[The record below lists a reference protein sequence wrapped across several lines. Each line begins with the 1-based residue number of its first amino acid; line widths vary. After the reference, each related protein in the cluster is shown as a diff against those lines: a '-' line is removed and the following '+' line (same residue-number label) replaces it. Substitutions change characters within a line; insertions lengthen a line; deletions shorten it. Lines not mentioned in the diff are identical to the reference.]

1 MLPLLLLL
9 LLPLLQAF
17 TRLGKAHVG
26 SNDPAGAAAAAAA
39 ADGSKPSSVDAL
51 LAAEVAELKNKK
63 NDRFKR
69 HDTGVRGTLFVEFPK
84 DEGEMNQSFM
94 HEYEPGRV

>member
-1 MLPLLLLL
+1 MLLLLL
-9 LLPLLQAF
+9 LLRQAF

-26 SNDPAGAAAAAAA
+26 SRDPAGSAAAA

-84 DEGEMNQSFM
+84 DEGERKV
-94 HEYEPGRV
+94 PLT